1 MVRTPVSAQV
11 IMMLLTA
18 TMLPIQLK
26 LRASNWMPGWPS
38 AWSAGVAWLST
49 ASTVPSLGATL

>member
-1 MVRTPVSAQV
+1 
-11 IMMLLTA
+11 MMLLTT

-26 LRASNWMPGWPS
+26 LRTSNWMPGWPS

-49 ASTVPSLGATL
+49 ASTVPSFGATL